1 MRENFKLLVLAGA
14 ADPASP
20 RSQDRY
26 RLVRDEA
33 LKRGYDEPQVVA
45 WRGQDSA
52 GGGSMELDSA
62 SAHLAQMIENLEA
75 EDAVY
80 DVIAFS
86 WGASVYLNTLSR
98 MALPRGLRRTVL
110 WGIDEYWRFSEYFLT
125 EASTQAIR
133 DALRGWG
140 TTISSDFH
148 ARQVPNEV
156 LLKDYPH
163 SNPIRIGFGEDD
175 RESPPAFGGYL
186 KSFVHNANIT
196 YRVVPGAGH
205 IVTEYDQ
212 AYLDCLFTV

>member
-1 MRENFKLLVLAGA
+1 MLAGA
-14 ADPASP
+14 ADPGSP
-20 RSQDRY
+20 RAQGRY
-26 RLVRDEA
+26 RLLRDEA
-33 LKRGYDEPQVVA
+33 LKRGYDLPQVVA
-45 WRGQDSA
+45 WPGQDSA
-52 GGGSMELDSA
+52 SGSHMELDSA
-62 SAHLAQMIENLEA
+62 STHLARVIQNLEA
-75 EDAVY
+75 DDAVY

-98 MALPRGLRRTVL
+98 MALPDCLRQTVL

-133 DALRGWG
+133 DALRQEG

-163 SNPIRIGFGEDD
+163 PNPIRIGFGEEDT
-175 RESPPAFGGYL
+175 ESPPAFGAYL
-186 KSFVHNANIT
+186 ESFVNKSNIT
-196 YRVVPGAGH
+196 YRVVPGVGH
-205 IVTEYDQ
+205 IVTESDE